1 MKVTS
6 KLLIAALMCILI
18 GVGASRLLSN
28 EYVSLFITTSEK
40 AEQIDNDL
48 SKHLN
53 N

>member
-18 GVGASRLLSN
+18 GVGASRLLSD
-28 EYVSLFITTSEK
+28 SLFITTSEK
-40 AEQIDNDL
+40 AQQIDNDL

>member
-1 MKVTS
+1 MNMTS
-6 KLLIAALMCILI
+6 KLLITALVCILI
-18 GVGASRLLSN
+18 GVGASRLLSD
-28 EYVSLFITTSEK
+28 EYVSLFTTTSEK